1 MFDSR
6 KEAALAL
13 ARELSAYRGQHP
25 LVLAIPRGAVEMACI
40 IAEQLDGEA
49 DVVLVK
55 KLGAPGNPEFAV
67 GAVDETGWIW
77 IADHAAQVGATADYL
92 VLESRRQRERL
103 NQRRR
108 LYTPDRPPVDAGG
121 RTVIVV
127 DDGMATGATMMAA
140 LHAISVQEP
149 VRLICAVPVASEE
162 AVQQVQAHAD
172 RLVCLQVP
180 RFFQAV
186 GAFYR
191 DFPQFDD
198 AQVMQLLAAAR
209 PTPGA
214 PPG

>member
-6 KEAALAL
+6 KEAAQAL

-67 GAVDETGWIW
+67 GAVDETGWMW

-92 VLESRRQRERL
+92 ALERRRQRERL
-103 NQRRR
+103 NQRRK
-108 LYTPDRPPVDAGG
+108 LYTPDRPPIDAGG

-140 LHAISVQEP
+140 LHAISVQGP
-149 VRLICAVPVASEE
+149 ARLVCAVPVASEE
-162 AVQQVQAHAD
+162 AVQQVQTHAD

-186 GAFYR
+186 GSFYR
-191 DFPQFDD
+191 DFPQLDD
-198 AQVMQLLAAAR
+198 AQVIQLLAAVR
-209 PTPGA
+209 PTPGT
-214 PPG
+214 PPS